1 MVELLKNGSNKLLV
15 HAFSDHPGQSGDMD
29 GPGAKGGRSKKGRG
43 GPSKTVST
51 FYKAQLD
58 ALMTTLNATEPHFIR
73 CIVPNGNKMPGQ
85 IDPGLVLHQLTCN
98 GVLEGN
104 FIIFQKYLY
113 TYLRAVHKS
122 RHPLKREGDLQKGEI
137 TPY

>member
-58 ALMTTLNATEPHFIR
+58 DLMKTLYATDPSFIR
-73 CIVPNGNKMPGQ
+73 CVVPNTHKIPGGVE
-85 IDPGLVLHQLTCN
+85 PGLVMHQYQCN
-98 GVLEGN
+98 GVLAG
-104 FIIFQKYLY
+104 IAIC
-113 TYLRAVHKS
+113 R
-122 RHPLKREGDLQKGEI
+122 KGF
-137 TPY
+137 PNKMVYPGKF